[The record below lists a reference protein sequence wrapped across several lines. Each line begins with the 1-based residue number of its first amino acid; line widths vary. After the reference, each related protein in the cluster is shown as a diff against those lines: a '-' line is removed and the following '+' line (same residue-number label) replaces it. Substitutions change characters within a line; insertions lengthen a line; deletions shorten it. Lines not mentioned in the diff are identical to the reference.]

1 MRNIVWLMIIVA
13 ALLTSCSDWLEEKPK
28 AVAAE
33 TFYNTEEEAN
43 AAVLAP
49 IEKFRSAFAMSYPG
63 LMETF
68 ADYAYGRGSWESNS
82 DYEGLDTQNQT
93 RANMVWAACYKV
105 IRDCNIA
112 ISRLP
117 EASELSE
124 TSKAAYIGELRFLR
138 ALGYFYLVRCYSDCI
153 LRTEENMDEF
163 NLNKSSAE
171 TVYTYIIDD
180 LSYAIENAPD
190 KARLVGTPCKNSA
203 RSLLAQVYL
212 QLGNYQNAASYS
224 KEVIDSKS
232 YSLVPVSSSRD
243 FDKIFGADVV
253 NTTEEIFYLK
263 QDNEKNIGWEY
274 VMFCAHPSAKING
287 EPMHG
292 AGGWYGIYTTTENKL
307 ISEWDVND
315 FRKDFNLLQLDF
327 GLGDNTY
334 LLAKFHDPSSRASGN
349 SNPLIRYSDIL
360 FTYAEAITK
369 ATGSPTADAIEALNK
384 IHRRAYGYDPESPSE
399 IDFKLSD
406 YGSVDKF
413 MEILIREQAY
423 ECFNEAKRWPFLVR
437 LGIAKE
443 QIRKIKGI
451 DVADR
456 HLLFP
461 IPTTEFNYNEALDP
475 SKDQNPG
482 Y

>member
-1 MRNIVWLMIIVA
+1 
-13 ALLTSCSDWLEEKPK
+13 
-28 AVAAE
+28 
-33 TFYNTEEEAN
+33 
-43 AAVLAP
+43 
-49 IEKFRSAFAMSYPG
+49 
-63 LMETF
+63 
-68 ADYAYGRGSWESNS
+68 
-82 DYEGLDTQNQT
+82 
-93 RANMVWAACYKV
+93 
-105 IRDCNIA
+105 
-112 ISRLP
+112 
-117 EASELSE
+117 
-124 TSKAAYIGELRFLR
+124 
-138 ALGYFYLVRCYSDCI
+138 
-153 LRTEENMDEF
+153 
-163 NLNKSSAE
+163 
-171 TVYTYIIDD
+171 
-180 LSYAIENAPD
+180 
-190 KARLVGTPCKNSA
+190 
-203 RSLLAQVYL
+203 
-212 QLGNYQNAASYS
+212 
-224 KEVIDSKS
+224 
-232 YSLVPVSSSRD
+232 
-243 FDKIFGADVV
+243 
-253 NTTEEIFYLK
+253 
-263 QDNEKNIGWEY
+263 
-274 VMFCAHPSAKING
+274 
-287 EPMHG
+287 MHG